1 MLSAGFVLARQ
12 LHAVADHC
20 NEPIAYIHRRMSW
33 PDSISLQPDGM
44 IVCDRLIARRIG
56 QCLDSF
62 AGEKPLLMSGIG
74 KPRPADHVPP
84 CGIDLVRA
92 GMKRLF

>member
-1 MLSAGFVLARQ
+1 MPNDS
-12 LHAVADHC
+12 H
-20 NEPIAYIHRRMSW
+20 EPVRDIHRRMSW
-33 PDSISLQPDGM
+33 PESISLQPDGM

-74 KPRPADHVPP
+74 KPRPADHVRVV
-84 CGIDLVRA
+84 DLVCAR
-92 GMKRLF
+92 MKRLF